1 MYNQE
6 FIDNA
11 TNILVNECDLT
22 QEQAQGIA
30 NLTVI
35 LESNKLVERVL

>member
-1 MYNQE
+1 MDNQE
-6 FIDNA
+6 FVDSA

-22 QEQAQGIA
+22 QEQAQSIA

-35 LESNKLVERVL
+35 LEKNKLVERVL